1 MHVLRV
7 ILPCMFDEFNVFGHY
22 MKKQEIFFSKR
33 KFSSCIHVEKFS
45 IFATRFCMTLSMIP
59 PDKLH
64 PARIIRICLFIYTV
78 LNIPMVISMGHYPMA
93 LALGRHSYGKEYP
106 IG

>member
-1 MHVLRV
+1 
-7 ILPCMFDEFNVFGHY
+7 
-22 MKKQEIFFSKR
+22 
-33 KFSSCIHVEKFS
+33 
-45 IFATRFCMTLSMIP
+45 MIP